1 MSGTSPAGGSAGH
14 GIASH
19 FEVTINPDDP
29 PPVASESFTKLRQQ
43 ATNIWK
49 KFEDAENALVRLDD
63 QVDGEVLTYVSA
75 HQQAT
80 GQEVRMERSRITQR
94 LYEPAIIEAENH
106 CEELEAVIPTLEEAA
121 RKEPKT
127 VEGRATLQIDAKAMH
142 DCLVTTR
149 QIIEVARIQ
158 LSKASSRLKQP
169 F

>member
-1 MSGTSPAGGSAGH
+1 MSGIRSSGGSAGH

-19 FEVTINPDDP
+19 FEVTINPNDP
-29 PPVASESFTKLRQQ
+29 PPVASEYFTKLRQQ
-43 ATNIWK
+43 ATSIWN
-49 KFEDAENALVRLDD
+49 KFENSENALVRLDD

-80 GQEVRMERSRITQR
+80 GQEVRRERSRITQR
-94 LYEPAIIEAENH
+94 LYEPAIIEAEDH
-106 CEELEAVIPTLEEAA
+106 CEELEAVISSLKEAA
-121 RKEPKT
+121 RREPKT
-127 VEGRATLQIDAKAMH
+127 VEGRATLQIDAKVMH

-149 QIIEVARIQ
+149 QIIEVAKIQ